1 MVRFA
6 SGTCLDDEAC
16 CGAQAFA
23 DQMLMHGG
31 CRQQRWNGDKI
42 SIHLTISDDH
52 DVMAGFNRINHFS
65 TNRCQTRFNAIF
77 APCDRIADIEL
88 IGFKFAARIGADVTQ
103 LSDLVEIQYR
113 LRYFEAHWWVDIVRI
128 KQIWFWSNKR
138 HQRHHHRFA
147 DRIDW
152 WVSDLRKQLFEVVVQ
167 RLEFVRH
174 DG

>member
-1 MVRFA
+1 MPDA
-6 SGTCLDDEAC
+6 LQC
-16 CGAQAFA
+16 
-23 DQMLMHGG
+23 
-31 CRQQRWNGDKI
+31 
-42 SIHLTISDDH
+42 HL
-52 DVMAGFNRINHFS
+52 
-65 TNRCQTRFNAIF
+65 C
-77 APCDRIADIEL
+77 PCDRIADIEF

-103 LSDLVEIQYR
+103 LSDIVEIQYR